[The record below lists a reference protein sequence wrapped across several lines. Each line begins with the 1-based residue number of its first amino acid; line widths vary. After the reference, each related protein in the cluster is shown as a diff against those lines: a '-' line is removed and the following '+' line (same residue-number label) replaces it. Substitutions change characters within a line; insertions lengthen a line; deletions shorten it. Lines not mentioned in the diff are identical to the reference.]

1 MAGRPTK
8 EIDAK
13 TFEKLCF
20 LQCTLE
26 EICGFLEVSDK
37 TLYSWCK
44 RTYGRQYSEV
54 YAEKRQNGKISLRRA
69 QFELAKRSASM
80 AIFLGKNILG
90 QRDSYEVDNQEAL
103 AKLDEIMA
111 ALPRGAE

>member
-1 MAGRPTK
+1 
-8 EIDAK
+8 
-13 TFEKLCF
+13 
-20 LQCTLE
+20 
-26 EICGFLEVSDK
+26 
-37 TLYSWCK
+37 
-44 RTYGRQYSEV
+44 
-54 YAEKRQNGKISLRRA
+54 
-69 QFELAKRSASM
+69 M